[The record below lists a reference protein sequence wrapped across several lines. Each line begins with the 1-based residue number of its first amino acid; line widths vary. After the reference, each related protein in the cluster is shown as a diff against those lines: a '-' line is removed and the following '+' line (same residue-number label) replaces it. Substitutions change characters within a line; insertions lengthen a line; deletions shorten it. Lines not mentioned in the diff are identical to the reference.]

1 MIALNTSS
9 AGLVCGQES
18 HFPKWSQW
26 FATSPWNRRGFSL
39 TFRLPKISC
48 PLSRIG
54 HTHTSDGVSRQKS
67 FLLDIDAMNV
77 LQRPAPLM
85 FEKHILEQGDQIS
98 RKLHL
103 LSVQSFPESG
113 KKGLRP
119 FSLAEVSSFI
129 GVSQSHLKK
138 LHLEGKGP
146 IPETSPSGR
155 RTYTAEQMLELRH
168 YLDRHGRSEARA
180 YVPHR
185 RNGERLQIIGVVNF
199 KGGSGK
205 TTTAAHLAQ
214 YLALTGHRVLAVDL
228 DPQASLSSL
237 HGFQPELDQ
246 TRSIYDAIRYDEG
259 RAPISELIR
268 STNFPGLDIVP
279 ANLELQEFEY
289 DTPLA
294 MADRNSNAGKA
305 FFTRIAASLAEID
318 DRYDIVILDCPPQL
332 GYLTITALTA
342 ATAVLITIHPQ
353 MLDVMS
359 MGQFLLM
366 LGNILEPIRSAG
378 AAVNLEWYR
387 YLITRYEPTDQPQAQ
402 MVAFLQTLFGE
413 FVQKHPMLK
422 STAISDA
429 GVTKQTLYEVEKSAM
444 TRSTYERAIDAL
456 DAVNG
461 EVADLVHRSWG
472 R

>member
-1 MIALNTSS
+1 MNVSS
-9 AGLVCGQES
+9 AIKL
-18 HFPKWSQW
+18 K
-26 FATSPWNRRGFSL
+26 
-39 TFRLPKISC
+39 
-48 PLSRIG
+48 
-54 HTHTSDGVSRQKS
+54 
-67 FLLDIDAMNV
+67 
-77 LQRPAPLM
+77 APLH

-98 RKLHL
+98 KKLHL
-103 LSVQSFPESG
+103 LSLQRFPPNA
-113 KKGLRP
+113 KKGLRS
-119 FSLAEVSSFI
+119 FSLAEVATFL

-146 IPETSPSGR
+146 TPETSSSGR
-155 RTYTAEQMLELRH
+155 RSYTAEQMLELRQ
-168 YLDRHGRSEARA
+168 YLDQHGRSDARM

-185 RNGERLQIIGVVNF
+185 RSGEKLQVLAVVNF

-214 YLALTGHRVLAVDL
+214 YLALTGHRVLAIDL

-246 TRSIYDAIRYDEG
+246 VKSIYDAIRYDDDKV
-259 RAPISELIR
+259 ALSEIIR

-294 MADRNSNAGKA
+294 MADSNSNAGKA
-305 FFTRIAASLAEID
+305 FFTRITAALEEVD
-318 DRYDIVILDCPPQL
+318 GRYDVVVVDCPPQL
-332 GYLTITALTA
+332 GYLTITALTT
-342 ATAVLITIHPQ
+342 ATSVLITIHPQ

-366 LGNILEPIRSAG
+366 LGNILEPIRRHG
-378 AAVNLEWYR
+378 AEVNLEWYR
-387 YLITRYEPTDQPQAQ
+387 YLVTRYEPTDQPQAQ

-413 FVQKHPMLK
+413 FILKNQVLK

-429 GVTKQTLYEVEKSAM
+429 GITKQTLYEVEKNAM
-444 TRSTYERAIDAL
+444 TRSTYDRAMDSL

-461 EVADLVHRSWG
+461 EIATLVHEAWG

>member
-1 MIALNTSS
+1 
-9 AGLVCGQES
+9 
-18 HFPKWSQW
+18 
-26 FATSPWNRRGFSL
+26 
-39 TFRLPKISC
+39 
-48 PLSRIG
+48 
-54 HTHTSDGVSRQKS
+54 
-67 FLLDIDAMNV
+67 MNV
-77 LQRPAPLM
+77 SSPRPIREPLH

-98 RKLHL
+98 QKLHL
-103 LSVQSFPESG
+103 LSLQRFPPFA
-113 KKGLRP
+113 KKDLRS
-119 FSLAEVSSFI
+119 FSLAEVATYL

-146 IPETSPSGR
+146 VPETSSSGR
-155 RTYTAEQMLELRH
+155 RSYTAQQMLELRQ
-168 YLDRHGRSEARA
+168 YLDQYGRSEARM

-185 RNGERLQIIGVVNF
+185 RLGEKLQVLAVVNF

-228 DPQASLSSL
+228 DPQASMSSL
-237 HGFQPELDQ
+237 HGFQPELD
-246 TRSIYDAIRYDEG
+246 RIKSLYDAIRYDDEKV
-259 RAPISELIR
+259 PLSDIIHT
-268 STNFPGLDIVP
+268 TNFPGLDIVP

-294 MADRNSNAGKA
+294 MADRSSNAGKA
-305 FFTRIAASLAEID
+305 FFTRIATALDEVES
-318 DRYDIVILDCPPQL
+318 RYDIVIIDCPPQL
-332 GYLTITALTA
+332 GYLTIAALTA
-342 ATAVLITIHPQ
+342 ATSVLITIHPQ

-413 FVQKHPMLK
+413 FILKNQMLK
-422 STAISDA
+422 STAVSDA
-429 GVTKQTLYEVEKSAM
+429 GITKQTLYEVEKNTM
-444 TRSTYERAIDAL
+444 TRSTYERAMEAL

-461 EVADLVHRSWG
+461 EIAGLIHGAWG

>member
-1 MIALNTSS
+1 
-9 AGLVCGQES
+9 
-18 HFPKWSQW
+18 
-26 FATSPWNRRGFSL
+26 
-39 TFRLPKISC
+39 
-48 PLSRIG
+48 
-54 HTHTSDGVSRQKS
+54 
-67 FLLDIDAMNV
+67 MNV
-77 LQRPAPLM
+77 SSPVPAKTPLL
-85 FEKHILEQGDQIS
+85 FEKRILEQGDQIS
-98 RKLHL
+98 KKLHL
-103 LSVQSFPESG
+103 LSMQRFPPHA
-113 KKGLRP
+113 KKNLRS
-119 FSLAEVSSFI
+119 FSLAEVATYL

-146 IPETSPSGR
+146 VPETSSSGR
-155 RTYTAEQMLELRH
+155 RSYAAGQMIELRQ
-168 YLDRHGRSEARA
+168 YLDQHGRSDARM

-185 RNGERLQIIGVVNF
+185 RPGEKLQILAVVNF

-246 TRSIYDAIRYDEG
+246 TKSLYDAIRYDDEKVSL
-259 RAPISELIR
+259 SEIIR
-268 STNFPGLDIVP
+268 PTNFPGLDIVP

-294 MADRNSNAGKA
+294 MTDRTSNVGKA
-305 FFTRIAASLAEID
+305 FFTRISTALGDVDAL
-318 DRYDIVILDCPPQL
+318 YDVVVIDCPPQL

-342 ATAVLITIHPQ
+342 ATSVLITIHPQ

-366 LGNILEPIRSAG
+366 LGNILEPIRAAG
-378 AAVNLEWYR
+378 AEVNLEWYR

-402 MVAFLQTLFGE
+402 MVAFLHTLFGE
-413 FVQKHPMLK
+413 FILKNQMLK

-429 GVTKQTLYEVEKSAM
+429 GITKQSLYEVEKNAM
-444 TRSTYERAIDAL
+444 TRSTYERAMDAL
-456 DAVNG
+456 DLVNG
-461 EVADLVHRSWG
+461 EIATLIHKAWG

>member
-1 MIALNTSS
+1 
-9 AGLVCGQES
+9 
-18 HFPKWSQW
+18 
-26 FATSPWNRRGFSL
+26 
-39 TFRLPKISC
+39 
-48 PLSRIG
+48 
-54 HTHTSDGVSRQKS
+54 
-67 FLLDIDAMNV
+67 MNV
-77 LQRPAPLM
+77 SSPVPTKIPLL
-85 FEKHILEQGDQIS
+85 FEKSILEQGDQIS
-98 RKLHL
+98 KKLHL
-103 LSVQSFPESG
+103 LSMQRFPPHA
-113 KKGLRP
+113 KKNLRS
-119 FSLAEVSSFI
+119 FSLAEVATYL

-146 IPETSPSGR
+146 VPETSTSGR
-155 RTYTAEQMLELRH
+155 RSYTAEQMLELRQ
-168 YLDRHGRSEARA
+168 YLDQYGRSDARM

-185 RNGERLQIIGVVNF
+185 RSGEKLQILAVVNF

-246 TRSIYDAIRYDEG
+246 TKSLYDSIRYDDQKV
-259 RAPISELIR
+259 PLSEIIKP
-268 STNFPGLDIVP
+268 TNFPGLDIVP

-294 MADRNSNAGKA
+294 MTDRSSNVGRA
-305 FFTRIAASLAEID
+305 FFTRISTALTEVD
-318 DRYDIVILDCPPQL
+318 DRYDVVVIDCPPQL

-342 ATAVLITIHPQ
+342 ATSVLITIHPQ

-366 LGNILEPIRSAG
+366 LGNILEPIRAAG
-378 AAVNLEWYR
+378 AEVNLEWYR
-387 YLITRYEPTDQPQAQ
+387 YLVTRFEPTDQPQAQ
-402 MVAFLQTLFGE
+402 MVAFLHTLFGE
-413 FVQKHPMLK
+413 FILKNQMLK

-429 GVTKQTLYEVEKSAM
+429 GITKQTLYEVEKNAM
-444 TRSTYERAIDAL
+444 TRSTYERAMDAL
-456 DAVNG
+456 EVVNG
-461 EVADLVHRSWG
+461 EVADLIHKAWG

>member
-1 MIALNTSS
+1 
-9 AGLVCGQES
+9 
-18 HFPKWSQW
+18 
-26 FATSPWNRRGFSL
+26 
-39 TFRLPKISC
+39 
-48 PLSRIG
+48 
-54 HTHTSDGVSRQKS
+54 
-67 FLLDIDAMNV
+67 MNV
-77 LQRPAPLM
+77 SSPRPTREPLH

-98 RKLHL
+98 QKLHL
-103 LSVQSFPESG
+103 LSLQRFPPLA
-113 KKGLRP
+113 KKDLRS
-119 FSLAEVSSFI
+119 FSLAEI
-129 GVSQSHLKK
+129 ATYLGVSQSHLKK

-146 IPETSPSGR
+146 VPETSSSGR
-155 RTYTAEQMLELRH
+155 RSYTAQQMLELRQ
-168 YLDRHGRSEARA
+168 YLDQYGRSEARM

-185 RNGERLQIIGVVNF
+185 RAGEKLQVVAVVNF

-214 YLALTGHRVLAVDL
+214 YLALTGHRVLAIDL

-237 HGFQPELDQ
+237 HGFQPELD
-246 TRSIYDAIRYDEG
+246 RIKSLYDAIRYDDEKV
-259 RAPISELIR
+259 ALSDIIH

-294 MADRNSNAGKA
+294 MTDRSSNAGKA
-305 FFTRIAASLAEID
+305 FFTRIATSLEEVE
-318 DRYDIVILDCPPQL
+318 DRYDVVIVDCPPQL
-332 GYLTITALTA
+332 GYLTIAALTA
-342 ATAVLITIHPQ
+342 ATSVLITIHPQ

-378 AAVNLEWYR
+378 AEVNLEWYR
-387 YLITRYEPTDQPQAQ
+387 YLITRYEPMDQPQAQ

-413 FVQKHPMLK
+413 FILKNHMLK
-422 STAISDA
+422 STAVSDA
-429 GVTKQTLYEVEKSAM
+429 GITKQTLYEVEKNTM
-444 TRSTYERAIDAL
+444 TRSTYERAMESL

-461 EVADLVHRSWG
+461 EIAELIHKAWG

>member
-1 MIALNTSS
+1 
-9 AGLVCGQES
+9 
-18 HFPKWSQW
+18 
-26 FATSPWNRRGFSL
+26 
-39 TFRLPKISC
+39 
-48 PLSRIG
+48 
-54 HTHTSDGVSRQKS
+54 
-67 FLLDIDAMNV
+67 MNV
-77 LQRPAPLM
+77 SSPVPAKTPLL
-85 FEKHILEQGDQIS
+85 FEKRILEQGDQIS
-98 RKLHL
+98 KKLHL
-103 LSVQSFPESG
+103 LSMQRFPPHA
-113 KKGLRP
+113 KKNLRS
-119 FSLAEVSSFI
+119 FSLAEVATYL

-146 IPETSPSGR
+146 VPETSSSGR
-155 RTYTAEQMLELRH
+155 RSYTAGQMIELRQ
-168 YLDRHGRSEARA
+168 YLDQHGRSDARM

-185 RNGERLQIIGVVNF
+185 RSGEKLQILAVVNF

-246 TRSIYDAIRYDEG
+246 TKSLYDAIRYDDEKVSL
-259 RAPISELIR
+259 SEIIR
-268 STNFPGLDIVP
+268 PTNFLGLDIVP

-294 MADRNSNAGKA
+294 MTDRTSNVGRA
-305 FFTRIAASLAEID
+305 FFTRISTALGEVDAL
-318 DRYDIVILDCPPQL
+318 YDVVVIDCPPQL

-342 ATAVLITIHPQ
+342 ATSVLITIHPQ

-366 LGNILEPIRSAG
+366 LGNILEPIRAAG
-378 AAVNLEWYR
+378 AEVNLEWYR

-402 MVAFLQTLFGE
+402 MVAFLHTLFGE
-413 FVQKHPMLK
+413 FILKNQMLK

-429 GVTKQTLYEVEKSAM
+429 GITKQSLYEVEKNAM
-444 TRSTYERAIDAL
+444 TRSTYERAMDAL
-456 DAVNG
+456 DVVNG
-461 EVADLVHRSWG
+461 EIATLIHKAWG

>member
-1 MIALNTSS
+1 
-9 AGLVCGQES
+9 
-18 HFPKWSQW
+18 
-26 FATSPWNRRGFSL
+26 
-39 TFRLPKISC
+39 
-48 PLSRIG
+48 
-54 HTHTSDGVSRQKS
+54 
-67 FLLDIDAMNV
+67 MNV
-77 LQRPAPLM
+77 SSPVPTKIPLL
-85 FEKHILEQGDQIS
+85 FEKSILEQGDQIS
-98 RKLHL
+98 KKLHL
-103 LSVQSFPESG
+103 LSMQRFPPHA
-113 KKGLRP
+113 KKNLRS
-119 FSLAEVSSFI
+119 FSLAEVATYL

-146 IPETSPSGR
+146 VPETSTSGR
-155 RTYTAEQMLELRH
+155 RSYTAEQMLELRQ
-168 YLDRHGRSEARA
+168 YLDQYGRSDARM

-185 RNGERLQIIGVVNF
+185 RPGEKLQILAVVNF

-246 TRSIYDAIRYDEG
+246 TKSLYDSIRYDDQKV
-259 RAPISELIR
+259 PLSEIIKP
-268 STNFPGLDIVP
+268 TNFPGLDIVP

-294 MADRNSNAGKA
+294 MTDRSSNVGRA
-305 FFTRIAASLAEID
+305 FFTRISTALTEVD
-318 DRYDIVILDCPPQL
+318 DRYDVVVIDCPPQL

-342 ATAVLITIHPQ
+342 ATSVLITIHPQ

-366 LGNILEPIRSAG
+366 LGNILDPIRAAG
-378 AAVNLEWYR
+378 AEVNLEWYR
-387 YLITRYEPTDQPQAQ
+387 YLVTRFEPTDQPQAQ
-402 MVAFLQTLFGE
+402 MVAFLHTLFGE
-413 FVQKHPMLK
+413 FILKNQMLK

-429 GVTKQTLYEVEKSAM
+429 GITKQTLYEVEKNAM
-444 TRSTYERAIDAL
+444 TRSTYERAMDAL
-456 DAVNG
+456 EVVNG
-461 EVADLVHRSWG
+461 EVADLIHKAWG